1 MVSAVSTLAMF
12 IVALIV
18 SMVIIYLI
26 TKLFGEREGIVTAF
40 LAALIGTIIY
50 IIVYSLIGQGWIAA
64 LIAGIAWLLALQFLY
79 KIGWLKSLLIAVV
92 IWIATTIVGWFLPTL
107 TGPL

>member
-40 LAALIGTIIY
+40 VAALIGTIIY
-50 IIVYSLIGQGWIAA
+50 IIVYSLIGQGWLAA
-64 LIAGIAWLLALQFLY
+64 LIAGIGWLLALQFLY